1 MVSGSASTPPRRE
14 DDRCCRTRRAVFER
28 DREGTGLD
36 RERVHRDRRAGAGQ
50 NPRARPVAFSGRC
63 PARALLARVA
73 GPPRGR
79 HRGSAQ
85 GGAAARADR
94 GSARRRGDAGVA
106 AGHRSRHRPARRA
119 PSAAAAEARGLAR
132 TTPRRGPGSWPC
144 GASRVGVACG
154 CGRAAPR
161 TGRRKRILDRRGA
174 DVEDGPA
181 RAPPRQGAPGR
192 GRSPQPHRSTAAW
205 HGSATVPA
213 QPAAH
218 ALVRIQRTPRPSAGG
233 VPPLGVPSMAEP
245 LSAAK
250 TACALCGGEGFA
262 FQQREDKGVA
272 VACSCT
278 AQCPACGGQG
288 RLYARDERG
297 YEMVRGCPCGADP
310 RRLSLLTGLRLPP
323 KFLERTL
330 AGYRAYSPA
339 QQRALLRARRFVD
352 EFVPGAAGQ
361 RALLFCGPPGT
372 GKTHLLSAMLRNLA
386 ARKAV
391 RGRYEEF
398 FLLLSDIR
406 DGFSRGLSSREWL
419 EPLRQVDV
427 LAIDEIGKGG
437 KNRDFEQGVLDEVL
451 SVRYNAGRPTLLAT
465 NYPRPGTVG
474 WEFRADG
481 QSAENLE
488 QRVGPRIY
496 SRLHEMCDLIDVVG
510 DDQREVQHDARQAR
524 DSAADGPARGAGPA
538 RS

>member
-1 MVSGSASTPPRRE
+1 
-14 DDRCCRTRRAVFER
+14 
-28 DREGTGLD
+28 
-36 RERVHRDRRAGAGQ
+36 
-50 NPRARPVAFSGRC
+50 
-63 PARALLARVA
+63 
-73 GPPRGR
+73 
-79 HRGSAQ
+79 
-85 GGAAARADR
+85 
-94 GSARRRGDAGVA
+94 
-106 AGHRSRHRPARRA
+106 
-119 PSAAAAEARGLAR
+119 
-132 TTPRRGPGSWPC
+132 
-144 GASRVGVACG
+144 
-154 CGRAAPR
+154 
-161 TGRRKRILDRRGA
+161 
-174 DVEDGPA
+174 
-181 RAPPRQGAPGR
+181 
-192 GRSPQPHRSTAAW
+192 
-205 HGSATVPA
+205 
-213 QPAAH
+213 
-218 ALVRIQRTPRPSAGG
+218 
-233 VPPLGVPSMAEP
+233 MAEP
-245 LSAAK
+245 PSAAK
-250 TACALCGGEGFA
+250 TACIACGGEGFV
-262 FQQREDKGVA
+262 FQQRDDKGVA

-278 AQCPACGGQG
+278 ALCPACRGQG

-297 YEMVRGCPCGADP
+297 YEVVRGCACGADP

-330 AGYRAYSPA
+330 SEYRAYSQA

-372 GKTHLLSAMLRNLA
+372 GKTHLLSGMLRELA
-386 ARKAV
+386 AKKGV

-437 KNRDFEQGVLDEVL
+437 RNREFEQGILDEVL

-474 WEFRADG
+474 WEFKADA

-488 QRVGPRIY
+488 ARVGPRIY

-524 DSAADGPARGAGPA
+524 DSAADGLARGPRPARG
-538 RS
+538 

>member
-1 MVSGSASTPPRRE
+1 
-14 DDRCCRTRRAVFER
+14 
-28 DREGTGLD
+28 
-36 RERVHRDRRAGAGQ
+36 
-50 NPRARPVAFSGRC
+50 
-63 PARALLARVA
+63 
-73 GPPRGR
+73 
-79 HRGSAQ
+79 
-85 GGAAARADR
+85 
-94 GSARRRGDAGVA
+94 
-106 AGHRSRHRPARRA
+106 
-119 PSAAAAEARGLAR
+119 
-132 TTPRRGPGSWPC
+132 
-144 GASRVGVACG
+144 
-154 CGRAAPR
+154 
-161 TGRRKRILDRRGA
+161 
-174 DVEDGPA
+174 
-181 RAPPRQGAPGR
+181 
-192 GRSPQPHRSTAAW
+192 
-205 HGSATVPA
+205 
-213 QPAAH
+213 
-218 ALVRIQRTPRPSAGG
+218 
-233 VPPLGVPSMAEP
+233 MAEP
-245 LSAAK
+245 LSTVKAVC
-250 TACALCGGEGFA
+250 THCGGEGFA
-262 FQQREDKGVA
+262 FQQRDDKTVA
-272 VACSCT
+272 AACACTSRCPSCR
-278 AQCPACGGQG
+278 GQG

-297 YEMVRGCPCGADP
+297 YEVVRGCACGADP

-323 KFLERTL
+323 KFLDRTL
-330 AGYRAYSPA
+330 AAYRAYSPA

-372 GKTHLLSAMLRNLA
+372 GKTHLLAAMLRELA
-386 ARKAV
+386 AKKAV

-437 KNRDFEQGVLDEVL
+437 KNREFEQGVLDEII

-488 QRVGPRIY
+488 ARVGPRIY
-496 SRLHEMCDLIDVVG
+496 SRLHEMCDLIDVLG

-524 DSAADGPARGAGPA
+524 DTAADGPARGPGSA